1 MMRCIAVDDEPLA
14 LSLLK
19 DNIERIPFLD
29 LVGTCNDVFEAM
41 ALLEKTKID
50 LIFIDIQMPRLNGFE
65 YIKSLQTKPLVIF
78 ITAYEKYASEGY
90 DLDIVDYL
98 VKPVSMERFLR
109 ACERAKS
116 LFEMK
121 SVKKAYDTEIE
132 KDYLFVNSNYRM
144 VKVKFDDIVWL
155 QGYGDYIKFYLKD
168 LEAPLVVRTSFKSLE
183 SELPHNR
190 FIRIHRSY
198 IISINKISF
207 IKKDSVFLSDK
218 EFIIGEAYRT
228 NVERLIGK

>member
-1 MMRCIAVDDEPLA
+1 
-14 LSLLK
+14 
-19 DNIERIPFLD
+19 
-29 LVGTCNDVFEAM
+29 
-41 ALLEKTKID
+41 
-50 LIFIDIQMPRLNGFE
+50 
-65 YIKSLQTKPLVIF
+65 
-78 ITAYEKYASEGY
+78 
-90 DLDIVDYL
+90 
-98 VKPVSMERFLR
+98 
-109 ACERAKS
+109 
-116 LFEMK
+116 
-121 SVKKAYDTEIE
+121 
-132 KDYLFVNSNYRM
+132 M

-190 FIRIHRSY
+190 FVRIHRSY

>member
-78 ITAYEKYASEGY
+78 MAAYEKYASEGF

-98 VKPVSMERFLR
+98 VRPVSLG
-109 ACERAKS
+109 
-116 LFEMK
+116 
-121 SVKKAYDTEIE
+121 
-132 KDYLFVNSNYRM
+132 
-144 VKVKFDDIVWL
+144 L

-190 FIRIHRSY
+190 FVRIHRSY